1 MAKTREE
8 IEIAIAEIDENLHE
22 RFDDIRELNAERAEL
37 VKELAEVE

>member
-8 IEIAIAEIDENLHE
+8 IEVAIAEIDEETKE